1 MGRPAIIL
9 SCVGGAVHIRSIKPS
24 FFRDKDLI
32 RLEPV
37 VRLAFIGLWCA
48 ADREGKLEDDAEQLA
63 IDVFPRQTVDV
74 EAVLAALTPKMIIRF
89 ESGTRK
95 FIKIRNFLRHQRPHH
110 TEAPSVIPEPS
121 QDDYRLANG
130 ELPGFPQVISAGR
143 EGKGRERKG
152 VVLSAGPE
160 NGPGPTATI
169 PPNLVGWLRETQYL
183 GPLADQHHAG
193 FWRAQEAAYDQYPW
207 LYFEEEI
214 RKADA
219 WIAANPTRK
228 PTDRGLTRF
237 IRSWLERSVE
247 RGRRY
252 AQRPTETR
260 R

>member
-1 MGRPAIIL
+1 M
-9 SCVGGAVHIRSIKPS
+9 HIRSIKPS

-48 ADREGKLEDDAEQLA
+48 ADREGKLEDDPEQLA

-110 TEAPSVIPEPS
+110 TEAPSVIPDPS

-130 ELPGFPQVISAGR
+130 ELPGVAQVISAGR

-152 VVLSAGPE
+152 ALISAGPE
-160 NGPGPTATI
+160 NGADPAATI
-169 PPNLVGWLRETQYL
+169 PPNLLGWLGATQHL
-183 GPLADQHHAG
+183 RTLADQKHAG

-207 LYFEEEI
+207 LYFEEEL

-237 IRSWLERSVE
+237 MRSWLERAVD

-252 AQRPTETR
+252 AKGPTEQKH
-260 R
+260 